1 MTNSKIIATVLLVA
15 GVVILLVSALADIL
29 GLGDSPHVLGYRQ
42 MAGIAVGA
50 IVTIV
55 GAVVY
60 WRTGGRA

>member
-29 GLGDSPHVLGYRQ
+29 GLGGSPGVLGYKQ

-50 IVTIV
+50 IVAIV
-55 GAVVY
+55 GAVFY
-60 WRTGGRA
+60 WRAGR